1 MEKEKIYLFYNK
13 KTVTEDWGYDISIL
27 VDYGDFLH
35 FLSESNCYK
44 LFTQKDL
51 DENKVDL
58 MEWTDFIKMEI
69 TNTGH
74 IEHHPEV
81 IEN

>member
-1 MEKEKIYLFYNK
+1 MNKETIYLFYNK
-13 KTVTEDWGYDISIL
+13 KIVKEDWGYDISI
-27 VDYGDFLH
+27 VQDYGDFLH

-44 LFTQKDL
+44 LFTQKDM
-51 DENKVDL
+51 DENKIDF

-69 TNTGH
+69 TTTGH
-74 IEHHPEV
+74 IEHNPIV